1 MVILKNLPFR
11 DKLDLV
17 AMMAYDTKRVI
28 QEHAKLINVSLP
40 SSYRKGEMAEGLATL
55 FQHDPDDSAVSVPS
69 VAV

>member
-17 AMMAYDTKRVI
+17 SMIAYDTKRVI
-28 QEHAKLINVSLP
+28 QEHARLINVNLP

-55 FQHDPDDSAVSVPS
+55 FQHDPFYTVNI
-69 VAV
+69 